1 MFPPN
6 FNSNYNGFNF
16 NGFNK
21 PQINPEQFKNFINNL
36 KPSALDE
43 LEKIARQRGISEN
56 EISQGKEFVLSLMK

>member
-21 PQINPEQFKNFINNL
+21 PQVNPEQFKNFINNL